1 MRSVLK
7 SFCFYNIYI
16 IQKMDALVAEVISR
30 RKNAISVFLL
40 IEKLRRRNNVTN
52 PARLWSRSWL
62 LRRDKHQSV
71 LNMLFEELGYVNIIC
86 FIWLILSKH
95 NNTQCRIVFTLI
107 KS

>member
-1 MRSVLK
+1 
-7 SFCFYNIYI
+7 
-16 IQKMDALVAEVISR
+16 MDALIAEVVRR

-40 IEKLRRRNNVTN
+40 IEKLRRKNNVPK

-71 LNMLFEELGYVNIIC
+71 LNMLFEELGYVNITC

-95 NNTQCRIVFTLI
+95 NTQCCIVFTLV